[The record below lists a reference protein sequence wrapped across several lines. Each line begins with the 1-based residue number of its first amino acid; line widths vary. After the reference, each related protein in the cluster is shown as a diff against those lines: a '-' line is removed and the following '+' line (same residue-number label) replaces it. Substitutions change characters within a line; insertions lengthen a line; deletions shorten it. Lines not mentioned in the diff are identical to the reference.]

1 MQYNLCSWHKSGD
14 RHASRWIPAVPS
26 IAEGG
31 LWPLHSALRF
41 VFCSVASGVKDIS
54 ASQSAHICNFLTFG
68 NKVSPG
74 GDMFFLTGTQVP
86 QVRGTCGH
94 TGPQVRGS
102 SEERP
107 AQYYG
112 NIT

>member
-1 MQYNLCSWHKSGD
+1 MATAFS
-14 RHASRWIPAVPS
+14 PAVCVLFS
-26 IAEGG
+26 GFRSEG
-31 LWPLHSALRF
+31 
-41 VFCSVASGVKDIS
+41 
-54 ASQSAHICNFLTFG
+54 HICITISSRLRAYYNNFLTFD

-107 AQYYG
+107 THYYG